1 MKILFAIAIV
11 LCCFTV
17 AAQNDIDVLLM
28 KNGERIECTIL
39 RVQSDSIH
47 ISRFSGRH
55 QVFNAYPLDEVAVYL
70 VNNFYPTP
78 AEDIIR
84 ASGHFYTGTSI
95 MVAGGIITALAIN
108 DDKNELALIGSG
120 VSLLGTI
127 FLYSGFS
134 KLNQA
139 GRKMNKFQLQN
150 DRIIYRL

>member
-1 MKILFAIAIV
+1 MKLLLTIAV
-11 LCCFTV
+11 VMCCLTV

-28 KNGERIECTIL
+28 KTGERIECTIQ
-39 RVQSDSIH
+39 RIQNDSIH

-55 QVFNAYPLDEVAVYL
+55 QVFNAYPMDEVAVYL
-70 VNNFYPTP
+70 VNNFYSTP
-78 AEDIIR
+78 AEDMIR

-95 MVAGGIITALAIN
+95 MVAGGIITALAVN
-108 DDKNELALIGSG
+108 DDKKELALIGSG